1 MNYVSKSPP
10 LESKLPVGQVS
21 EGDQGKG
28 KRRAR
33 EAQEDLTRKDR
44 ALILTFLPPFLFPAT
59 QARKQELP

>member
-1 MNYVSKSPP
+1 MSQKVP
-10 LESKLPVGQVS
+10 LLKASRLYVGQVS

-33 EAQEDLTRKDR
+33 EVQEDLTRKDR